1 VKPVLTAEEYQRV
14 DKAYTGDLDRA
25 MDRAGFAIALAVARR
40 GASYGSRVVVL
51 AGPGNNGGDGYVAA
65 RYLKRR
71 GVDVEIH
78 ALATPRAAEAIVAA
92 SLARSYGIPVLE
104 IGPVVEADVVID
116 GLFGGGARRDLPAE
130 VIAWMD
136 SKTPVVAVDYP
147 TGLDPNTGKVHG
159 RAFRAVETV
168 TFQTLKTG
176 HVRGDGPDYCGVMT
190 VVDIGIEGGVPSMW
204 VAEERDALLPSRPRS
219 THKWSAG
226 SVLVVGGSTGMVG
239 ASVLAGKSSL
249 HFGAGSV
256 AVASPRSD
264 LVTAAAPEL
273 LALSLEEGEAS
284 LDRFDVVIAGPG
296 MAVSDRDSAIPI
308 LRKASRVVLDAGAL
322 EPPVVEA
329 AREGGA
335 EVLVTPHAR
344 EFERI
349 AGVESGVFSATAY
362 ARKHGVTVLLKGNPT
377 SVTDGSE
384 PVLVRTG
391 GPELATIG
399 TGDVLSGMIGA
410 LWARG
415 LDARTAALS
424 AAYWHGV
431 AAASLAGSTTV
442 TADALALHVGRFAF
456 VPVARGEY
464 PEGGRGVFLPP
475 AERWGE
481 YPEGGRGV
489 W

>member
-1 VKPVLTAEEYQRV
+1 MKPVLTAEEYQRV
-14 DKAYTGDLDRA
+14 DKAYTGDLDQA
-25 MDRAGFAIALAVARR
+25 MDRAGFAVALAVARR

-65 RYLKRR
+65 RYLRRR

-78 ALATPRAAEAIVAA
+78 ALAIPRAVEAIRAA
-92 SLARSYGIPVLE
+92 SLAKAYGIPVLE
-104 IGPVVEADVVID
+104 IGPVVGADVVID
-116 GLFGGGARRDLPAE
+116 ALFGGGARGGIPSE
-130 VIAWMD
+130 VMAWVD
-136 SKTPVVAVDYP
+136 SESPVVAVDYP
-147 TGLDPNTGKVHG
+147 TGLDPNTGKVQD

-176 HVRGDGPDYCGVMT
+176 HVRGDGPDYCGEVSI
-190 VVDIGIEGGVPSMW
+190 VDIGIEGGVPSMW
-204 VAEERDALLPSRPRS
+204 VAEEEDAPRPSRSR
-219 THKWSAG
+219 TAHKWSAG

-239 ASVLAGKSSL
+239 ASVFAGKASL

-273 LALSLEEGEAS
+273 LTLSFEEGEAS

-296 MAVSDRDSAIPI
+296 LADADRDSALPI
-308 LRKASRVVLDAGAL
+308 LRKAYRVLLDAGAL
-322 EPPVVEA
+322 DPTVVEA

-349 AGVESGVFSATAY
+349 AGVESGAFSAKAY
-362 ARKHGVTVLLKGNPT
+362 ARKYGVTVLLKGNPT

-415 LDARTAALS
+415 LDARTAAVS

-431 AAASLAGSTTV
+431 AGADLAGSTTV
-442 TADALALHVGRFAF
+442 TADALAEHIGRFAF
-456 VPVARGEY
+456 VR
-464 PEGGRGVFLPP
+464 EGGRGVL
-475 AERWGE
+475 
-481 YPEGGRGV
+481 
-489 W
+489 

>member
-1 VKPVLTAEEYQRV
+1 MKPVLTAEEYQRV
-14 DKAYTGDLDRA
+14 DKAYTGDLDQA
-25 MDRAGFAIALAVARR
+25 MDRAGFAVALAVTRR
-40 GASYGSRVVVL
+40 GAGYGSRVVVL

-65 RYLKRR
+65 RYLRRR
-71 GVDVEIH
+71 GVDVAIH
-78 ALATPRAAEAIVAA
+78 ALATPRTTEAIRAA
-92 SLARSYGIPVLE
+92 SLAKSYGIPVLE
-104 IGPVVEADVVID
+104 IGPVVGADVVID
-116 GLFGGGARRDLPAE
+116 ALFGGGVRGGVPAE
-130 VIAWMD
+130 VVAWMD
-136 SKTPVVAVDYP
+136 SETPVVAVDYP
-147 TGLDPNTGKVHG
+147 TGLDPNTGKVQD

-176 HVRGDGPDYCGVMT
+176 HVRSDGPDYCGEMT
-190 VVDIGIEGGVPSMW
+190 VVDIGIGGGVPSMW
-204 VAEERDALLPSRPRS
+204 VVEERDAPLPPRPRS
-219 THKWSAG
+219 AHKWSAG

-239 ASVLAGKSSL
+239 ASVLAGKASL

-264 LVTAAAPEL
+264 LVTSAAPEL
-273 LALSLEEGEAS
+273 LTLSLEEGEAG

-296 MAVSDRDSAIPI
+296 LAGSDRDGALPI
-308 LRKASRVVLDAGAL
+308 VRKASHVLLDAGAL
-322 EPPVVEA
+322 EPAVVEA
-329 AREGGA
+329 ALEGGA
-335 EVLVTPHAR
+335 EVLVTPHTR

-349 AGVESGVFSATAY
+349 AGVESGAFSATAY

-415 LDARTAALS
+415 LDVRTAAVS

-431 AAASLAGSTTV
+431 AGADLAVSQTV
-442 TADALALHVGRFAF
+442 TADALAVHVGRFAF
-456 VPVARGEY
+456 ANEAGS
-464 PEGGRGVFLPP
+464 GVSLPP

-481 YPEGGRGV
+481 YGEAGRGIL
-489 W
+489 